1 MYNNQNSVTLAQKTH
16 TQINGVD
23 LRAQK
28 EIILILTTNLGHGR
42 RKWQPSPAFLPGKYH
57 GQRSLAGYSP
67 RDRKELDT
75 TKQLHFQSWDKL
87 KIIFT
92 SIFIVKVLCFP
103 KMHWNASLPN

>member
-57 GQRSLAGYSP
+57 GQRNLVGYSP
-67 RDRKELDT
+67 WGHKESNT
-75 TKQLHFQSWDKL
+75 TERLHSLTQSKPKDQR
-87 KIIFT
+87 I
-92 SIFIVKVLCFP
+92 KVSPFN
-103 KMHWNASLPN
+103 K

>member
-16 TQINGVD
+16 TEINGVD

-57 GQRSLAGYSP
+57 GQRNLVGYSP
-67 RDRKELDT
+67 WGHKESNT
-75 TKQLHFQSWDKL
+75 TERLHSLTQSKTKDQR
-87 KIIFT
+87 I
-92 SIFIVKVLCFP
+92 KVSPFN
-103 KMHWNASLPN
+103 K